1 MEHALQLYVAL
12 ERLGAGFLAYG
23 SLCLNG
29 LMMWAHAKYFGGS
42 ADAADAELEE
52 LERKVHGMAVST
64 TSLQGA
70 KVVHDGVLVRKDT
83 NVVVRRYKRR

>member
-1 MEHALQLYVAL
+1 L
-12 ERLGAGFLAYG
+12 E
-23 SLCLNG
+23 
-29 LMMWAHAKYFGGS
+29 
-42 ADAADAELEE
+42 DAELEE